1 MEKRKFHRI
10 RFAARCT
17 LTHNG
22 ITYHGHTENLS
33 LNGALISFSDGI
45 IVPKGEECVV
55 LLFLDDQEAP
65 LRLAVEVVYSF
76 YTMLGTRIVQVD
88 EEGQERLIDVVRK
101 LTNQPERLA
110 EEIARMKQE
119 IARYLAPAP

>member
-10 RFAARCT
+10 RLTARCA

-22 ITYHGHTENLS
+22 ITYHGHTENMS

-55 LLFLDDQEAP
+55 LVFLDDEEAP
-65 LRLAVEVVYSF
+65 LRLVVEVVYSF
-76 YTMLGTRIVQVD
+76 YTMLGTKIVQVD
-88 EEGQERLIDVVRK
+88 EETQARLVAVVERVTDEPEK
-101 LTNQPERLA
+101 LK
-110 EEIARMKQE
+110 EEIERMKE
-119 IARYLAPAP
+119 SIARYLAPA